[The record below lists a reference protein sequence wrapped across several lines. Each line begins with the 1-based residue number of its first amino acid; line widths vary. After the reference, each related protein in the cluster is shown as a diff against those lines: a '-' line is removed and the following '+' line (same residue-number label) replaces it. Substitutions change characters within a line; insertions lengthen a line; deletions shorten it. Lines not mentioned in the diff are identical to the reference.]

1 MTLPSSVVMHL
12 ARLTL
17 HDEEWS
23 HHYHTYTVRLALA
36 FGTGHVQFVVQ
47 ELLAL
52 IVSNLAVL
60 VVLTVLVVLAVP
72 EFLVVLVV
80 LMVLV
85 ALVGQ
90 KLVVARHSEK
100 LPEKEVV
107 VHQLVQ
113 TCQEPRE

>member
-72 EFLVVLVV
+72 EFLVVLTVLTVLVVLVVLVV

-85 ALVGQ
+85 ALVVPGG
-90 KLVVARHSEK
+90 LWT
-100 LPEKEVV
+100 
-107 VHQLVQ
+107 VHRV
-113 TCQEPRE
+113 PNPGAVR